1 MRILHYFLGFPPYRT
16 GGLTKCSYDIMT
28 SQKNQGDIVFA
39 LWPGKMNLFNKK
51 VKIIYRGM
59 FDGIESYELI
69 NPLPVPL
76 DEGVKDVDLFMEKCD
91 SAIYEKFLKKLRP
104 DVIHIHTLM
113 GLHKEFIL
121 VANKKKVKTVFTSH
135 DYYGICPKVTLY
147 HNKGVCDN
155 KDCKDCVYC
164 NLNALSIKQIMLI
177 QSPLYRVLKDSA
189 IIKKLRKQH
198 RNEFFSEDDQ
208 PEILMSD
215 VDMLQNIDLI
225 HFNSTVAESVYC
237 RYLKPKNSVVLSI
250 SHKDISDKRDTP
262 HKGDSILRLTC
273 LAPAKPFKGFNIMKQ
288 ALDELWE
295 EGKRDFILNIFNQV
309 PQLSPYMRIS
319 TGQFDYSLL
328 KSIMEESDVLLAP
341 SVWYE
346 TFGYTVLEALSFGV
360 PVVVTD
366 HVGAKDIVGDG
377 GVVIPSGS
385 VEALKRTIKSLTP
398 SYLEKLRE
406 NIRNNIKIKTWEMFL
421 KEIKDIYKS

>member
-1 MRILHYFLGFPPYRT
+1 M
-16 GGLTKCSYDIMT
+16 SDE
-28 SQKNQGDIVFA
+28 KN
-39 LWPGKMNLFNKK
+39 LKMA
-51 VKIIYRGM
+51 
-59 FDGIESYELI
+59 
-69 NPLPVPL
+69 
-76 DEGVKDVDLFMEKCD
+76 EKY
-91 SAIYEKFLKKLRP
+91 S
-104 DVIHIHTLM
+104 T
-113 GLHKEFIL
+113 
-121 VANKKKVKTVFTSH
+121 
-135 DYYGICPKVTLY
+135 
-147 HNKGVCDN
+147 
-155 KDCKDCVYC
+155 
-164 NLNALSIKQIMLI
+164 
-177 QSPLYRVLKDSA
+177 
-189 IIKKLRKQH
+189 LRKYY
-198 RNEFFSEDDQ
+198 
-208 PEILMSD
+208 